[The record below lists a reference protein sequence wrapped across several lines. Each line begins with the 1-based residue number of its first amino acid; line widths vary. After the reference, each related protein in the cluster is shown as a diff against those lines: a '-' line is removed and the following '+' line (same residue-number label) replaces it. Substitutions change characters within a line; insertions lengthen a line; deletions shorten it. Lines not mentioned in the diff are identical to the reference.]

1 MPKKACKNCKT
12 IYEGEKCPECG
23 GKEFTTEFKGKIII
37 LNPDQSEIAKKV
49 NIKKPGT
56 YAIKIK

>member
-1 MPKKACKNCKT
+1 MAKKACKSCKK

-23 GKEFTTEFKGKIII
+23 AKEATAEFKGKIII
-37 LNPDQSEIAKKV
+37 LDPEKSEIAQKIS
-49 NIKKPGT
+49 IKKPGS